1 MKTEHYNTGLSPKEV
16 YEKFKI
22 KDARILNLIM
32 QYLGKSRED
41 AVALWYNSRTRAYLV
56 ENKMC
61 WVSDVRMLDEL
72 EMEMSGNDH
81 WMVGSFE

>member
-1 MKTEHYNTGLSPKEV
+1 MKTEHYDTGLSPKEV
-16 YEKFKI
+16 YEMFKY

-41 AVALWYNSRTRAYLV
+41 AVELWYRSKTRSYLV
-56 ENKMC
+56 ENEMC

-72 EMEMSGNDH
+72 EMEIAGNDH
-81 WMVGSFE
+81 WMMGSFE

>member
-1 MKTEHYNTGLSPKEV
+1 MKTEHYNTGLGPKEV

-32 QYLGKSRED
+32 QYLGKYRED
-41 AVALWYNSRTRAYLV
+41 AVELWYNSKTRAYLV
-56 ENKMC
+56 ENEMC

-72 EMEMSGNDH
+72 EMEIAGNDH
-81 WMVGSFE
+81 WMMVSFE